1 MIWPYFRKIKTRYV
15 QDSFSLAIELN
26 QLLNNRITDIDDLFT
41 NTLGAIIGYLL
52 YRALKMIFKR
62 EGKSLIP
69 ALL

>member
-52 YRALKMIFKR
+52 YRALK
-62 EGKSLIP
+62 
-69 ALL
+69 